1 MSLLSECDKGKSE
14 MPWNAGVWGTW
25 LGIYLWKNCLKHW
38 TIENLPVSPINLRF
52 LENDKSFL
60 AKTFIEN
67 KAKFHR
73 FCGNKFSDL
82 KLERAQKSVKKR
94 R

>member
-1 MSLLSECDKGKSE
+1 MSLLSECDKGKFE

-25 LGIYLWKNCLKHW
+25 LLKHW

-52 LENDKSFL
+52 LENDKSIF